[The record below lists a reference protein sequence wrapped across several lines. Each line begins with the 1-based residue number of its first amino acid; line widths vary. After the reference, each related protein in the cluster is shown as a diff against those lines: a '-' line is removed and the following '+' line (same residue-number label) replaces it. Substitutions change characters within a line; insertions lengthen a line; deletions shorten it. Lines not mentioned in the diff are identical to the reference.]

1 MTNETEIKKAKFV
14 YNGDICWELK
24 IYNGKDWD
32 IVDNWYYELEYGND
46 LISDEILFKII
57 ELQNLGY
64 DIKLY
69 EYKEE

>member
-14 YNGDICWELK
+14 YDGYRWNLE
-24 IYNGKDWD
+24 IYNGKNWEITD
-32 IVDNWYYELEYGND
+32 VWYYELEWGNE

-57 ELQNLGY
+57 ELQKLGY